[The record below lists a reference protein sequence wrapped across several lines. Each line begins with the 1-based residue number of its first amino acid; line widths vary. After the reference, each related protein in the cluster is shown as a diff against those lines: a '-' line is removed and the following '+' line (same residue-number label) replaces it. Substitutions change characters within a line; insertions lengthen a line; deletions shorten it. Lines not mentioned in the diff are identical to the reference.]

1 MTWSLSNMKVGILL
15 VTHSDIGKQLLLT
28 ATSVFGKNPFQ
39 VELLS
44 VDNYDQPSDVKE
56 LAEKYVKFLDNGA
69 GVLVLTDIIGTTPSN
84 IASSISHKKIKVVA
98 GLNLSMILN
107 VFNYPE
113 DSLDQLLTKA
123 IEGGIQG
130 VSKI

>member
-1 MTWSLSNMKVGILL
+1 MKVGILL

-28 ATSVFGKNPFQ
+28 ATSVYGRNPFQ

-84 IASSISHKKIKVVA
+84 IASSINHEKIKVVA

-113 DSLDQLLTKA
+113 DSLDQLSDKA
-123 IEGGIQG
+123 LEGGIQG

>member
-1 MTWSLSNMKVGILL
+1 MKVGILL

-44 VDNYDQPSDVKE
+44 VDNYDHPNDVRE

-84 IASSISHKKIKVVA
+84 IASSINHEKIKVVA

-113 DSLDQLLTKA
+113 DSLDQLSIKA
-123 IEGGIQG
+123 LEGGIQG

>member
-1 MTWSLSNMKVGILL
+1 MKVGILL
-15 VTHSDIGKQLLLT
+15 ITHSDIGKQLLLT

-44 VDNYDQPSDVKE
+44 VDNYDQPNDVKE

-84 IASSISHKKIKVVA
+84 IASSINHDKIKVVA

-113 DSLDQLLTKA
+113 KTLDQLSIKA
-123 IEGGIQG
+123 LEGGIQG

>member
-1 MTWSLSNMKVGILL
+1 MKVGILL

-44 VDNYDQPSDVKE
+44 VDNYDQPNDVKE

-84 IASSISHKKIKVVA
+84 IASSINHEKIKVVA

-113 DSLDQLLTKA
+113 KSLDQLSIKA
-123 IEGGIQG
+123 LEGGIQG

>member
-1 MTWSLSNMKVGILL
+1 MKVGILL
-15 VTHSDIGKQLLLT
+15 VTHSDIGKQLLMT

-44 VDNYDQPSDVKE
+44 VDNYDQPNDVKE

-84 IASSISHKKIKVVA
+84 IASSINHEKIKVVA

-113 DSLDQLLTKA
+113 DSLNQLSIKA
-123 IEGGIQG
+123 VEGGIQG
-130 VSKI
+130 VSII

>member
-1 MTWSLSNMKVGILL
+1 
-15 VTHSDIGKQLLLT
+15 LLT

-44 VDNYDQPSDVKE
+44 VDNYDQPNDVKE
-56 LAEKYVKFLDNGA
+56 LAEKYVRFLDNGA

-84 IASSISHKKIKVVA
+84 IASSISHEKIKVVA

-107 VFNYPE
+107 VFNYP
-113 DSLDQLLTKA
+113 DVSLDQLSTKA
-123 IEGGIQG
+123 LEGGMEG

>member
-1 MTWSLSNMKVGILL
+1 MKVGILL

-44 VDNYDQPSDVKE
+44 VDNYDQPNDVKE

-84 IASSISHKKIKVVA
+84 SASSINHDKIKVVA

-113 DSLDQLLTKA
+113 NSLDQLSIKA
-123 IEGGIQG
+123 LEGGIQG

>member
-1 MTWSLSNMKVGILL
+1 MKVGILL
-15 VTHSDIGKQLLLT
+15 VTHSDIGRQLLLT

-44 VDNYDQPSDVKE
+44 VDNFDQPNDVKE

-84 IASSISHKKIKVVA
+84 IASCINHERIKVVA

-107 VFNYPE
+107 VFNYPDE
-113 DSLDQLLTKA
+113 SLDQLSIKA
-123 IEGGIQG
+123 LEGGIQG
-130 VSKI
+130 VSKV